1 MRFSS
6 LGSERTR
13 ITIGS
18 LAISSK
24 DDLIMKKN
32 YCYASAG
39 NMIVQFKGRTGS
51 MEACGYG
58 LSVGAGHIIAPNS
71 EGQGTLSCYYR
82 RYSSIM

>member
-6 LGSERTR
+6 LGSEHTR

-24 DDLIMKKN
+24 DDLIMKKKIT
-32 YCYASAG
+32 AMLAAG

-58 LSVGAGHIIAPNS
+58 LSVGAGHMTAPNS
-71 EGQGTLSCYYR
+71 EGQGTLTC
-82 RYSSIM
+82 